1 MSAITNALE
10 FIWQVGVTVVMGGV
24 YVAVL
29 GLAWLKELIRIGG
42 KEKCK

>member
-1 MSAITNALE
+1 MSAIADALE

-29 GLAWLKELIRIGG
+29 AFAWLKELVRSGE
-42 KEKCK
+42 KECK

>member
-1 MSAITNALE
+1 MSTIADGLE

-42 KEKCK
+42 ENG